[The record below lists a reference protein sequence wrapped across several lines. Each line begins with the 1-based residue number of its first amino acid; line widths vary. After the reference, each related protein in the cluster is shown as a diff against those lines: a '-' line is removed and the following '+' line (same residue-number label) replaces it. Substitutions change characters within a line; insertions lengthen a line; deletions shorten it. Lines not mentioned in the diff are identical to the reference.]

1 MRKFKQLAIDVD
13 INVSKKKAW
22 DVLFNRFGEINDFNP
37 HLVGSHHTKGVQGEV
52 GCERQCDMD
61 ARNFV
66 HERIVGVR
74 GNDGFDVDII
84 DGNLPMMHE
93 MKVSIDLE
101 TISPDQTKVT
111 FTVNFA
117 AKPAIMAVLM
127 KGMITKMFKKL
138 LVGLKYHLETDKLVT
153 KSNISDIMKG
163 FGKLQPSEAFIV
175 KELAFA

>member
-1 MRKFKQLAIDVD
+1 MKKFKQVVIDID
-13 INVSKKKAW
+13 INATKEKAW
-22 DVLFNRFGEINDFNP
+22 DVLFNRFGEINNYNP
-37 HLVGSHHTKGVQGEV
+37 HIEGSHHTTGVQGEV

-61 ARNFV
+61 AKNSV

-74 GNDGFDVDII
+74 GNNGYDVDII
-84 DGNLPMMHE
+84 EGNLPMMDE

-101 TISPDQTKVT
+101 TLSSDQTKVI

-127 KGMITKMFKKL
+127 KGMIAKMFKKL

-153 KSNISDIMKG
+153 KSNINGIMKG
-163 FGKLQPSEAFIV
+163 FRKLEHREAFVV
-175 KELAFA
+175 KELAYA